1 MKKKFFFEFLK
12 FREPAPKN
20 RGPQSKFRF
29 LQIFRLDE
37 DSASRKIERPSS
49 KNVGGDRQKPKLF
62 QNFDNFGGPEPK
74 PGPLSKFRF
83 LQILGLGE
91 DSASR
96 KFERPSSKTV
106 EGDRIFNQN
115 LKNF

>member
-1 MKKKFFFEFLK
+1 MRVSKPYVEKKFFEFFN
-12 FREPAPKN
+12 FRGPAPKN
-20 RGPQSKFRF
+20 RGPQLKFH
-29 LQIFRLDE
+29 
-37 DSASRKIERPSS
+37 
-49 KNVGGDRQKPKLF
+49 
-62 QNFDNFGGPEPK
+62 
-74 PGPLSKFRF
+74 F

-115 LKNF
+115 LKILTLLGAPSPIRGPNQNSGFSHFSALVRTAHHEEMNVLARKL